1 MESLALT
8 HPTLILIIG
17 IPGAGKSFFAQKFS
31 DMFGAPVVSID
42 RIRYELFAKPQYNA
56 DEDDLIGRLALY
68 QIEELLKSKR
78 SFVADGC
85 GATKVERT
93 QLAERAKQA
102 GYDLLTIWVQTHE
115 ATAKGRSLKRSSRRQ
130 GDKYNTSLTP
140 EQFGK
145 LCRRFTAPGR
155 EDYMVISGMHT
166 YSTQAKAVLRRLA
179 KQHESKA
186 AQAHRAEAE
195 QLRQTTRADN
205 SLRRSISIR

>member
-31 DMFGAPVVSID
+31 DMFGAPVVSAD

-78 SFVADGC
+78 SFVVDG
-85 GATKVERT
+85 GGTTKVERT
-93 QLAERAKQA
+93 QLAERARQA
-102 GYDLLTIWVQTHE
+102 GYELLTIWVQTHE
-115 ATAKGRSLKRSSRRQ
+115 TTAKSRALKRSPRRQ
-130 GDKYNTSLTP
+130 GDKYNTSLTA

-145 LCRRFTAPGR
+145 LCRRFTAPSR

-179 KQHESKA
+179 KQHETEA
-186 AQAHRAEAE
+186 AEAHRTEAE
-195 QLRQTTRADN
+195 QLRQAARGD
-205 SLRRSISIR
+205 SPVRRSISIR